1 MLFQSILEQFFLIS
15 GLINSELIKYV
26 LKNMFQNMEKTI
38 QKSFLKGVKQFSFK
52 MMGAG
57 RHFFKVE
64 TADIH

>member
-1 MLFQSILEQFFLIS
+1 
-15 GLINSELIKYV
+15 
-26 LKNMFQNMEKTI
+26 MFQNMEKTI